1 MNRAIRILIA
11 DDHRIVRMGL
21 KTVFSLEPDLEVAG
35 EAATAEETLAAWERL
50 RPDVTLLDLRMP
62 GSGLEVLRSLLA
74 KEPQARVL
82 VLTTSEMEEDI
93 HRALRSGARGYALKG
108 IAPEELA
115 EAIRSIHQGGTWI
128 PEEIARTMSAREE
141 CADLSPRELEVL
153 QLLVKGLTNP
163 DICALLGI
171 SLGTVKIH
179 IRNILAKLQ
188 VSDRT
193 EAASEAYRRG
203 LVE

>member
-1 MNRAIRILIA
+1 MKRAIRILIA

-35 EAATAEETLAAWERL
+35 EAATAEEALAAWESL
-50 RPDVTLLDLRMP
+50 RPDVMLLDLRMP
-62 GSGLEVLRSLLA
+62 GNGLEVLRSLLA
-74 KEPQARVL
+74 KEPAARVL
-82 VLTTSEMEEDI
+82 ILTTSEMEEDI

-115 EAIRSIHQGGTWI
+115 EAIRSIHRGGTWI
-128 PEEIARTMSAREE
+128 PEDIARTMSAREE

-153 QLLVKGLTNP
+153 QLLIKGLTNP

-203 LVE
+203 LVD

>member
-1 MNRAIRILIA
+1 MRGTIRILIA

-21 KTVFSLEPDLEVAG
+21 KTVFALEPDLEVCG
-35 EAATAEETLAAWERL
+35 EAATAEEALAAWEAL

-62 GSGLEVLRSLLA
+62 GNGLDGLRQLLA
-74 KEPQARVL
+74 REPGAKVL

-93 HRALRSGARGYALKG
+93 HRALRSGARGYLLKG
-108 IAPEELA
+108 IDPAELA
-115 EAIRSIHQGGTWI
+115 EAIRSVHGGGTWV
-128 PEEIARTMSAREE
+128 PEEIARTLSAREE

-153 QLLVKGLTNP
+153 RLLIKGLTNP
-163 DICALLGI
+163 DICGLLGI
-171 SLGTVKIH
+171 SLGTVKAH

-203 LVE
+203 LID

>member
-1 MNRAIRILIA
+1 MSDAIRILIA

-21 KTVFSLEPDLEVAG
+21 KTVFSLEPDLEVIG
-35 EAATAEETLAAWERL
+35 EAGTAEETLAAWESL

-62 GSGLEVLRSLLA
+62 GNGLEVLRQLRA
-74 KEPQARVL
+74 KEPRARVL

-93 HRALRSGARGYALKG
+93 HRALRSGARGYVLKG

-115 EAIRSIHQGGTWI
+115 EAIRSIHQGGNWI
-128 PEEIARTMSAREE
+128 PEDIARTMSAREE

-153 QLLVKGLTNP
+153 RLLIKGLTNP

-203 LVE
+203 LVD